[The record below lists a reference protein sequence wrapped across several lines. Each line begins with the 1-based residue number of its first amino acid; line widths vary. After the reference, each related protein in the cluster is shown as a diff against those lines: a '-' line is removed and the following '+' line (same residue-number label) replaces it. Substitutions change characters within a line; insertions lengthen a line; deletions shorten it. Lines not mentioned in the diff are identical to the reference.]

1 MDLKKLFG
9 EETDQSK
16 IIKVLKEKSE
26 CVMEWGAIEKEYN
39 PKLHPIV
46 TDPELRRRKKRERV
60 AKITYGLQ
68 KLATRRM
75 TQMAFSIPVKRIYN
89 IGQDEVKKQQAAAIE
104 AIYKLARINSHN
116 MKRFHA
122 FFAACEIC
130 TVWFPVKVDEHNK
143 YGFKTKFDLKCKTY
157 TPMDKSFSKLENA
170 LLYPLMDENGRMIAM
185 SFEYEIVSGDNKE
198 RFFQT
203 YTSDT
208 QKKWKEENGEWKI
221 VPIAETLTLGKIP
234 AIYLNRPIPIW
245 EDTSDN
251 VTEIEL
257 TLSQERDII
266 KKNSAPLV
274 KVRGELMN
282 AGEKKDDDAPREV
295 YQLKGE
301 GDVSYVTWDQQIEA
315 MKFMVDTLKQ
325 NIEEELQL
333 PNLSLENTKGLG
345 AMSGEARKTLLT
357 DAHLKV
363 GEEAGDIIEMFEREF
378 NVIKAY
384 VALMNPDWKTSINE
398 LECEH
403 IVSPFIQNDE
413 SATVDKYM
421 KATGGKAI
429 LSQKTAIQQAGFVED
444 AESELKQIQD
454 EEAVSNALNVFQTAQ

>member
-1 MDLKKLFG
+1 MDLKKLFN
-9 EETDQSK
+9 EEVEQQK
-16 IIKVLKEKSE
+16 IIDVLKQKSE

-75 TQMAFSIPVKRIYN
+75 TQMAFSIPVKRIYSAT
-89 IGQDEVKKQQAAAIE
+89 DELKRQQSMAIE
-104 AIYKLARINSHN
+104 QIYKLARINSHN

-130 TVWFPVKVDEHNK
+130 TVWFPVKVEEHNK
-143 YGFKTKFDLKCKTY
+143 YGFKSKFDLKCKTY
-157 TPMDKSFSKLENA
+157 TPMDKRFSKMENA
-170 LLYPLMDENGRMIAM
+170 LLYPLMDENGRMVAM
-185 SFEYEIVSGDNKE
+185 SFEYEIVSGDKTE
-198 RFFQT
+198 KFFQT

-221 VPIAETLTLGKIP
+221 VSIVETLTLGKIP
-234 AIYLNRPIPIW
+234 AIYLNRPIPVW

-274 KVRGELMN
+274 KVRGELIN
-282 AGEKKDDDAPREV
+282 AGEKKDDDSPREV
-295 YQLKGE
+295 YQLKGD

-333 PNLSLENTKGLG
+333 PNLSMENVKTLG

-363 GEEAGDIIEMFEREF
+363 GEESGDIVEMLEREF

-384 VALMNPDWKTSINE
+384 VAQMNPAWAGTIHE

-403 IVSPFIQNDE
+403 VVTPFIQNDE

-429 LSQKTAIQQAGFVED
+429 LSQKTAIAQTGLVED
-444 AESELKQIQD
+444 PEAELKQIQD
-454 EEAVSNALNVFQTAQ
+454 EEAVTNALNVFTPAQ